1 MRKLNHKHVIR
12 LYEMYESDNSIYL
25 VLELIKGG
33 ELIKRIAKEK
43 IFSEVDIQIL
53 LRNLIE
59 AINHCHMKKVI
70 HRDIKPDNLL
80 LRDDSNIHDIIVAD
94 FGLATELHPGKEED
108 IIFKRCGTPGYVAPE
123 VLFWHEG

>member
-43 IFSEVDIQIL
+43 IFSEVDI
-53 LRNLIE
+53 
-59 AINHCHMKKVI
+59 
-70 HRDIKPDNLL
+70 
-80 LRDDSNIHDIIVAD
+80 
-94 FGLATELHPGKEED
+94 
-108 IIFKRCGTPGYVAPE
+108 
-123 VLFWHEG
+123 